1 MSESESW
8 TLADLVLARADDER
22 VGMQFEDDEWTWRE
36 HVQLAAD
43 RAAWLRS
50 LRRDGP
56 FHVGVLMENVPEF
69 SFLLTGAALAGAVI
83 VGLNTTRRGAE
94 LARDMERTDCQLV
107 VTEQKFAPAL
117 TDLELPVDADRLVV
131 ADDASYV
138 GAAADFAGAPVIAP
152 SGGDESDLFMLI
164 FTSGTSG
171 DPKAVRMT
179 HRKLA
184 PTGPGPSPFLGRDE
198 IAYLSMPMFHSACMI
213 QGWTAALASG
223 ARMVLKRR
231 FSASGWLPDVRRYG
245 VTYFHYVGKPLAYI
259 LATPEQPDDADNPLK
274 LAIGNEAAPL
284 DIPRFAQRF
293 GCDVRDGFGSTETG
307 ISVGRTPD
315 TPAGSIGRLPEGGAI
330 LDPETWEPVPPAR
343 FDDQGRLLNFEEAV
357 GELVNTLGPGLFA
370 GYYNDEQADAD
381 RMRGGMY
388 WSGDLAYQDDR
399 GFVYFAGRSIEWL
412 RVGGENLG
420 VAPIERILARFPRV
434 ALVAVYAVPDVQVGD
449 QIMAALQLEPSASF
463 DPVAFADFLRE
474 QPDLGTVWSP
484 RFVRVSTG
492 LPVTETNKVLKRVL
506 ARECWEVDDP
516 IWIRDGDAY
525 RPMTDDDRAGL
536 RDALAEHG
544 RAHLIPAPGSS
555 RTG

>member
-1 MSESESW
+1 MTW
-8 TLADLVLARADDER
+8 TLADLVLARVGDDR
-22 VGMQFEDDEWTWRE
+22 VGMQFEDDEWTWAE
-36 HVQLAAD
+36 HVQVSAD
-43 RAAWLRS
+43 RAAWLGS

-69 SFLLTGAALAGAVI
+69 SFLLGGAALAGAVI
-83 VGLNTTRRGAE
+83 VGLNTTRRGTE
-94 LARDMERTDCQLV
+94 LARDIERTDCQLV
-107 VTEQKFAPAL
+107 VSEGKFAPVLA
-117 TDLELPVDADRLVV
+117 DAALPVGADRVFIS
-131 ADDASYV
+131 DEPSYV
-138 GAAADFAGAPVIAP
+138 DATSAFAGSGIPAPV
-152 SGGDESDLFMLI
+152 GGDESDLFMLI

-184 PTGPGPSPFLGRDE
+184 PGGPGPSMFLGRDE
-198 IAYLSMPMFHSACMI
+198 VAYLSMPMFHSACMI

-223 ARMVLKRR
+223 VRMVLKRK

-259 LATPEQPDDADNPLK
+259 LATPERPDDADNPLK

-284 DIPRFAQRF
+284 DIPRFAERF
-293 GCDVRDGFGSTETG
+293 GCQVRDGFGSTETG

-370 GYYNDEQADAD
+370 GYYNDEQADAE

-388 WSGDLAYQDDR
+388 WSGDLAYQDDA
-399 GFVYFAGRSIEWL
+399 GFVYFAGRSIEWM

-420 VAPIERILARFPRV
+420 VAPIERILARFPGV
-434 ALVAVYAVPDVQVGD
+434 ALVAVYAVPDVEVGD
-449 QIMAALQLEPSASF
+449 QIMAALQFEPSTEF
-463 DPVAFADFLRE
+463 DAAAFAEFLRE

-484 RFVRVSTG
+484 RFVRVSRG

-516 IWIRDGDAY
+516 VWIRDGDGY
-525 RPMTDDDRAGL
+525 RPLAEADRAAL

-544 RAHLIPAPGSS
+544 RALLLPAPEASHPG
-555 RTG
+555 